1 MTGYKQAILIRK
13 DLKLSIGKACS
24 QSAHASL
31 SAALLVQK
39 KNPELFDRWVNS
51 GQKKVVLKVEN
62 EKQLWEFKKKASALK
77 LQTAMIKDAG
87 LTQLPPGT
95 TTALAIGPDEDEKI
109 DKLVGELPL
118 L

>member
-1 MTGYKQAILIRK
+1 MKQAILFRK
-13 DLKLSIGKACS
+13 DLKIDKGKIAVQVS
-24 QSAHASL
+24 HASL
-31 SAALLVQK
+31 SAAIAVRDK
-39 KNPELFDRWVNS
+39 DPELFERWINS

-62 EKQLWEFKKKASALK
+62 EKQLWEFKKKAAALK
-77 LQTAMIKDAG
+77 LQTAIIRDAG